1 MANKNLQHSA
11 TYKKCQQNL
20 LQTEINNKKSD
31 LRTLQNEFNRLRS
44 DLQFRL
50 NCIDFAHI
58 SAIFLSRNDNLLKT
72 HDSLQQKKF
81 NKLLIEN
88 TPKQDPE
95 KVMFNFSK
103 VSPTEAEKSL
113 LGKGLS
119 FLLPPKQLSYS
130 DYLINFELFYRS
142 IDNLKILS
150 GDNLDFIKTRIKNTA
165 FTFFRDFNA
174 NVPQHLSNEEF
185 EALKTLSGNCNLV
198 IQKADKGNSVVIVE
212 KDIYVRHMETILS
225 DLNKFEKVSI
235 KKGILNFSINYEK
248 NINNYLK
255 TLEKS
260 GSLSTELYKKIKAV
274 GSRPGILYGLCKVH
288 KTINEVCPSFRPI
301 LSAIG
306 TPSYKLAKFLV
317 PKLSSVTFNEFTVK
331 DSFAFAE
338 EIVHQDSK
346 LFMGS
351 LDVDSIFTNIPL
363 EETINIC
370 TNFLSNN
377 EDVIEGINKSL

>member
-31 LRTLQNEFNRLRS
+31 L
-44 DLQFRL
+44 

-58 SAIFLSRNDNLLKT
+58 STIFLSRNDNFLKT
-72 HDSLQQKKF
+72 HDSIQQKKF

-95 KVMFNFSK
+95 KVIFNFSK

-119 FLLPPKQLSYS
+119 FSLPPKQLSYS

-165 FTFFRDFNA
+165 FTSFHDYNT

-185 EALKTLSGNCNLV
+185 EALKTPSGNCNLV

-255 TLEKS
+255 RLEES

-274 GSRPGILYGLCKVH
+274 GSRPGTLYGLCKVH
-288 KTINEVCPSFRPI
+288 KTLLRSVHH
-301 LSAIG
+301 LDL
-306 TPSYKLAKFLV
+306 YFLQ
-317 PKLSSVTFNEFTVK
+317 LELLVTNL
-331 DSFAFAE
+331 
-338 EIVHQDSK
+338 Q
-346 LFMGS
+346 
-351 LDVDSIFTNIPL
+351 
-363 EETINIC
+363 
-370 TNFLSNN
+370 NF
-377 EDVIEGINKSL
+377 